1 MGNQEIG
8 VAVIAAGSRSRNVV
22 RHLLED
28 GATVSVKSV
37 YDPDTALAERAA
49 KEWGGSPR
57 ICSGYE
63 EAIETA
69 GVDWVLVFSPNAFH
83 REHIIAAFDA
93 GKHVFSEKPLATTI
107 DHCRAIHDA
116 HTKSGLTFA
125 TGFVLRYA
133 PLYRR
138 VKQEIDAGTIGRILS
153 IDANENIA
161 PAHGAYIMRNWR
173 RLAELS
179 GPHILEKCCHDLD
192 LLNWFVG
199 SVPSRVAAFGNLDF
213 FVPENAPLRAKY
225 RVNEQSPFDGW
236 ADPHAVADP
245 FESDKTIMD
254 TLVSIMQYRNGVKVQ
269 FQATMSN
276 AIPERR
282 MYISGTEGTI
292 IAELYSGSL
301 RVQRVGEP
309 PREAEALTGGGHGGG
324 DDFIM
329 KSLYETMVD
338 GTPPLCSGEEG
349 LQSAVVALAID
360 NAASGDGAFN
370 LEPVWNELGR

>member
-1 MGNQEIG
+1 MGKQEIG

-28 GATVSVKSV
+28 GETVSVKSV
-37 YDPDTALAERAA
+37 FDPDTALAERAV
-49 KEWGGSPR
+49 EDWGATAR
-57 ICSGYE
+57 ICDSYE
-63 EAIETA
+63 EAIATP
-69 GVDWVLVFSPNAFH
+69 GVDWVMVFSPNAFH
-83 REHIIAAFDA
+83 REHIVAAFDA

-107 DHCRAIHDA
+107 DDCRAIHDA
-116 HTKSGLTFA
+116 HTASGLTFA

-138 VKQEIDAGTIGRILS
+138 VKEELEAGTIGRILS
-153 IDANENIA
+153 IDGNENIH
-161 PAHGAYIMRNWR
+161 PAHGSYIMRNWR

-199 SVPSRVAAFGNLDF
+199 SVPSRVAAFGSLDF

-225 RVNEQSPFDGW
+225 RVNELSPFDGW

-254 TLVSIMQYRNGVKVQ
+254 TLVSIMEYRNGVKVQ

-301 RVQRVGEP
+301 RAQRIGEP
-309 PREAEALTGGGHGGG
+309 PREIEMLPGGGHGGG

-329 KSLYETMVD
+329 KSLYETMTD
-338 GTPPLCSGEEG
+338 GTPPVCSGEEG

-360 NAASGDGAFN
+360 RAASGDGTYN
-370 LEPVWNELGR
+370 LEPVWSELGR

>member
-1 MGNQEIG
+1 MGKQEIG
-8 VAVIAAGSRSRNVV
+8 VAVIATGSRSRNVV
-22 RHLLED
+22 THLLED
-28 GATVSVKSV
+28 GETVSVKSV
-37 YDPDTALAERAA
+37 HDPDTALAERAVE
-49 KEWGGSPR
+49 EWGGGAR
-57 ICSGYE
+57 ICASYQ
-63 EAIETA
+63 EAIDTV
-69 GVDWVLVFSPNAFH
+69 GVDWVMVFSPNSFH

-93 GKHVFSEKPLATTI
+93 GKSVFSEKPLATTI
-107 DHCRAIHDA
+107 DDCRAIHDSF
-116 HTKSGLTFA
+116 TKSGLTFA

-133 PLYRR
+133 PLCRR
-138 VKQEIDAGTIGRILS
+138 IKQEIDAGTIGRILS
-153 IDANENIA
+153 IDGNENIA

-173 RLAELS
+173 RLVELS

-192 LLNWFVG
+192 LINWFVG
-199 SVPSRVAAFGNLDF
+199 SVPSRVAAFGSLDF
-213 FVPENAPLRAKY
+213 FVPENAPLREKY
-225 RVNEQSPFDGW
+225 RVNELSPFDGW

-282 MYISGTEGTI
+282 MYIAGTEGTI
-292 IAELYSGSL
+292 IAELYSGTL

-309 PREAEALTGGGHGGG
+309 PREVEKLTGGGHGGG

-329 KSLYETMVD
+329 KSLYETMLT

-360 NAASGDGAFN
+360 RAASGDGTFN
-370 LEPVWNELGR
+370 LEPVWSELGR